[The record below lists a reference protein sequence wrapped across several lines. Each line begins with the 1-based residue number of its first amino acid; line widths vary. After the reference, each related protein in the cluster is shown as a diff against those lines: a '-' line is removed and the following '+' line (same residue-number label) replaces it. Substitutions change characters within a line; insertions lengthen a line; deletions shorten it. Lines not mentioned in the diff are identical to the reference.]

1 MIDDKL
7 IIEVGGQQV
16 LSELAFDLSHP
27 HRTMV
32 WITST
37 CGEHNNRKSVQI
49 GHQIGYSQAQLEH
62 DIEESRWAFAQEVAG
77 KASVRSLL
85 KSVVQPVTGRP
96 STVTLKGGGTSG
108 PTV

>member
-37 CGEHNNRKSVQI
+37 CGEHNNRKSVNI
-49 GHQIGYSQAQLEH
+49 GHRIGYTQAQLEH
-62 DIEESRWAFAQEVAG
+62 DIEEARWAFAEEVAG

-85 KSVVQPVTGRP
+85 KATVQPVTGSP
-96 STVTLKGGGTSG
+96 VTVTSKVALAPSG
-108 PTV
+108 